1 MSSVGSR
8 KRVTNEEWFE
18 VLEQVVSKR
27 LKASEAASML
37 GVSKGAV
44 SNRLKKDPH
53 LNALKTALSKGKA
66 SSKSLHRPKWP
77 ELEQTLY
84 EWVVAVRK
92 SFKGTNITVTGPLI
106 AAQAKKYP

>member
-1 MSSVGSR
+1 
-8 KRVTNEEWFE
+8 
-18 VLEQVVSKR
+18 
-27 LKASEAASML
+27 ML

-77 ELEQTLY
+77 EFM
-84 EWVVAVRK
+84 
-92 SFKGTNITVTGPLI
+92 SFFKLRPTDVKPLAYVNHSASTTSHKNLDLI
-106 AAQAKKYP
+106 HHKNLILLIHCI